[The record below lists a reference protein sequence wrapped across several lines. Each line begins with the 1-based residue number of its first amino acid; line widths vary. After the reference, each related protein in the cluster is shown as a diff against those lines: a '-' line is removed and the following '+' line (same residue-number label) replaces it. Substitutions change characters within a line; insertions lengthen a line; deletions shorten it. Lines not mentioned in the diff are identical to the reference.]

1 MLTVYKTL
9 QEKLQEVSLDT
20 LDSMEK
26 GIWVKLTNPT
36 NEEIQQTSASANIPD
51 YFFRFAIDEDDCP
64 RIILAKNC
72 ILAIIHVPIFYG
84 TDRYETSPLSIILT
98 PELTV
103 TISDNLIEIL
113 PDNNASNRFS
123 FDTAKRTQFFFQIL
137 YHADTVFLKSIRH
150 IRKRTDEIELHLRK
164 STNNQEVFQ
173 LLDLE
178 KGLTYFTA
186 ALRGN
191 VIVAETIL
199 RMRSDPQMRY
209 LLQMHEEDEDVLE
222 SVIIENKRA
231 LELAQTYSEILS
243 NMMDAFS
250 SVINNNLNHI
260 MKFLASVTILLA
272 IPTMVSSF
280 WSMSLVVPWQGTAA
294 GFWIVLLIAL
304 ITSGAVGLLL
314 RKKGMF

>member
-1 MLTVYKTL
+1 MLTAYKTL
-9 QEKLQEVSLDT
+9 QNQLEEVLWDPA
-20 LDSMEK
+20 LK
-26 GIWVKLTNPT
+26 GIWIKLINPT
-36 NEEIQQTSASANIPD
+36 PEEILQLAATAQIPEF
-51 YFFRFAIDEDDCP
+51 FFRFAVDEDDCP
-64 RIILAKNC
+64 RIILGQKC
-72 ILAIIHVPIFYG
+72 ILAIIHVPISHGADQYK
-84 TDRYETSPLSIILT
+84 TSPLSIILT
-98 PELTV
+98 PELTI
-103 TISDNLIEIL
+103 TISEDLIQVI
-113 PDNNASNRFS
+113 PASTEGSRFL
-123 FDTAKRTQFFFQIL
+123 FDTTKRTQFFFQIL
-137 YHADTVFLKSIRH
+137 YHADTVFLKYIRH
-150 IRKRTDEIELHLRK
+150 IRRRSDELEICLRK

-231 LELAQTYSEILS
+231 LELVQTYSEILS
-243 NMMDAFS
+243 SMMNAFS

-260 MKFLASVTILLA
+260 MKFLSSVTIVLA
-272 IPTMVSSF
+272 IPPMISSF
-280 WSMSLVVPWQGTAA
+280 WSMSLIVPWQGTET
-294 GFWIVLLIAL
+294 GFWLVLMLAF
-304 ITSGAVGLLL
+304 ITSTAVGIIL

>member
-1 MLTVYKTL
+1 MITAYKTL
-9 QEKLQEVSLDT
+9 QNQLEEVSW
-20 LDSMEK
+20 DSSLK
-26 GIWVKLTNPT
+26 GAWIKLIDPT
-36 NEEIQQTSASANIPD
+36 PEEILQLATTAEIPE
-51 YFFRFAIDEDDCP
+51 YFFRFAVDEDDCP
-64 RIILAKNC
+64 RIILGKKC
-72 ILAIIHVPIFYG
+72 ILAIINVPISQG
-84 TDRYETSPLSIILT
+84 DDRYETRPLSIILT
-98 PELTV
+98 PDLTI
-103 TISDNLIEIL
+103 TISEELIQVI
-113 PDNNASNRFS
+113 PDLAEGSRFL
-123 FDTAKRTQFFFQIL
+123 FDTTKRTQFFFQIL
-137 YHADTVFLKSIRH
+137 YHADTIFLKYIRH
-150 IRKRTDEIELHLRK
+150 IRRRTNEIEICLRK

-231 LELAQTYSEILS
+231 LELVQTYSEILS
-243 NMMDAFS
+243 SMMDAFS

-260 MKFLASVTILLA
+260 MKFLASITIVVS
-272 IPTMVSSF
+272 IPTMISSF
-280 WSMSLVVPWQGTAA
+280 WSMTLTVPWQGTEI
-294 GFWIVLLIAL
+294 GFWIVLMIAL
-304 ITSGAVGLLL
+304 FASSAVGIVL

>member
-1 MLTVYKTL
+1 MLTTYKTL
-9 QEKLQEVSLDT
+9 QDKLQEIPWNIS
-20 LDSMEK
+20 EK
-26 GIWVKLTNPT
+26 GVWIKLIDPT
-36 NEEIQQTSASANIPD
+36 PDEILQLSAAAQIPE

-64 RIILAKNC
+64 RILLGNNC
-72 ILAIIHVPIFYG
+72 ILAIIHVPLSLG
-84 TDRYETSPLSIILT
+84 EDRYETSPLSIILT
-98 PELTV
+98 PHTTI
-103 TISDNLIEIL
+103 TISNDLVQIL
-113 PDNNASNRFS
+113 PDHNDGSRFL
-123 FDTAKRTQFFFQIL
+123 FDTTKRTQFFFQIL
-137 YHADTVFLKSIRH
+137 YHADTVFLKYIRH
-150 IRKRTDEIELHLRK
+150 IRKRTDEIELCLRK
-164 STNNQEVFQ
+164 STNNKEVFQ

-231 LELAQTYSEILS
+231 LELVQTYSDILS
-243 NMMDAFS
+243 SMMDAFS

-260 MKFLASVTILLA
+260 MKFLASVTIIVS

-280 WSMSLVVPWQGTAA
+280 WSMSLMVPWQGTVV
-294 GFWIVLLIAL
+294 GFWLVLVLAISTSCGVAL
-304 ITSGAVGLLL
+304 YL

>member
-1 MLTVYKTL
+1 MLTAYKTL
-9 QEKLQEVSLDT
+9 QNQLEEVSWDPSL
-20 LDSMEK
+20 K
-26 GIWVKLTNPT
+26 GGWIKLVNPT
-36 NEEIQQTSASANIPD
+36 SEEILQLSAIAEIPK
-51 YFFRFAIDEDDCP
+51 YFFRFAVDEDDCP
-64 RIILAKNC
+64 RIILGKKC
-72 ILAIIHVPIFYG
+72 ILAIIHVPVSYG
-84 TDRYETSPLSIILT
+84 ANRYETSPLSIILT
-98 PELTV
+98 PELTI
-103 TISDNLIEIL
+103 TISDDLIQVI
-113 PDNNASNRFS
+113 PDSTDGSRFL

-137 YHADTVFLKSIRH
+137 YHADTVFLKYIRH
-150 IRKRTDEIELHLRK
+150 IRQQTDDIEVRLRK
-164 STNNQEVFQ
+164 STNNHEILQ

-231 LELAQTYSEILS
+231 LELVQTYSEILS
-243 NMMDAFS
+243 IMMDAFS

-260 MKFLASVTILLA
+260 IKFLASVTIVVS
-272 IPTMVSSF
+272 IPTMISSF
-280 WSMSLVVPWQGTAA
+280 WSMTLIVPWQGTEI
-294 GFWIVLLIAL
+294 GFWMVLMLAL
-304 ITSGAVGLLL
+304 ITSTATGMIL

>member
-1 MLTVYKTL
+1 MLTAYKTL
-9 QEKLQEVSLDT
+9 QDRLDEVSWDPSL
-20 LDSMEK
+20 K
-26 GIWVKLTNPT
+26 GAWIKLVNPIP
-36 NEEIQQTSASANIPD
+36 EEILQLTAAAHIPE
-51 YFFRFAIDEDDCP
+51 YFFHFAVNEDDCP
-64 RIILAKNC
+64 RIILGKKS
-72 ILAIIHVPIFYG
+72 ILAIIHVPIAYG
-84 TDRYETSPLSIILT
+84 ANRYETSPLSIILT

-103 TISDNLIEIL
+103 TISDDLIQVI
-113 PDNNASNRFS
+113 PDSTEASRFL
-123 FDTAKRTQFFFQIL
+123 FDTTKRTQFFFQIL
-137 YHADTVFLKSIRH
+137 YHADTLFLKYIRH
-150 IRKRTDEIELHLRK
+150 IRRQTDDIEVRLRK
-164 STNNQEVFQ
+164 STNNQEILQ

-231 LELAQTYSEILS
+231 LELVQTYSDILS
-243 NMMDAFS
+243 IMMDAFS

-260 MKFLASVTILLA
+260 IKFLASVTIVVS
-272 IPTMVSSF
+272 IPTMISSF
-280 WSMSLVVPWQGTAA
+280 WSMTLIVPWQGTEI
-294 GFWIVLLIAL
+294 GFWIVLMLAL
-304 ITSGAVGLLL
+304 ITSTVVGIIL

>member
-1 MLTVYKTL
+1 MLTAYKTL
-9 QEKLQEVSLDT
+9 QDRLDEVSWDPSL
-20 LDSMEK
+20 K
-26 GIWVKLTNPT
+26 GAWIKLVNPMP
-36 NEEIQQTSASANIPD
+36 EEILQLTAAAHIPE
-51 YFFRFAIDEDDCP
+51 YFFHFAVNEDDCP
-64 RIILAKNC
+64 RIILGKKS
-72 ILAIIHVPIFYG
+72 ILAIIHVPIAYG
-84 TDRYETSPLSIILT
+84 ANRYETSPLSIILT

-103 TISDNLIEIL
+103 TISDDLIQVI
-113 PDNNASNRFS
+113 PDSTEASRFL
-123 FDTAKRTQFFFQIL
+123 FDTTKRTQFFFQIL
-137 YHADTVFLKSIRH
+137 YHADTLFLKYIRH
-150 IRKRTDEIELHLRK
+150 IRRQTDDIEVRLRK
-164 STNNQEVFQ
+164 STNNQEILQ

-231 LELAQTYSEILS
+231 LELVQTYSDILS
-243 NMMDAFS
+243 IMMDAFS

-260 MKFLASVTILLA
+260 IKFLASVTIVVS
-272 IPTMVSSF
+272 IPTMISSF
-280 WSMSLVVPWQGTAA
+280 WSMTLIVPWQGTEI
-294 GFWIVLLIAL
+294 GFWIVLMLAL
-304 ITSGAVGLLL
+304 ITSTVVGIIL

>member
-1 MLTVYKTL
+1 MLTTYKTI
-9 QEKLQEVSLDT
+9 QSKLQEVPWDPS
-20 LDSMEK
+20 EK
-26 GIWVKLTNPT
+26 GVWIKLIDPT
-36 NEEIQQTSASANIPD
+36 PEEILQMSAAAQIPE
-51 YFFRFAIDEDDCP
+51 YFFRFAFDEDDCP
-64 RIILAKNC
+64 RIVLGDNC
-72 ILAIIHVPIFYG
+72 ILAIIHVPLSLG
-84 TDRYETSPLSIILT
+84 EDRYETAPLSIILT
-98 PELTV
+98 PHTTI
-103 TISDNLIEIL
+103 TISNDLVQVL
-113 PDNNASNRFS
+113 PDHNDGSRFL

-137 YHADTVFLKSIRH
+137 YHADTVFLKYIRQ
-150 IRKRTDEIELHLRK
+150 IRKRTDEIELSLRK
-164 STNNQEVFQ
+164 STNNEEVFQ

-231 LELAQTYSEILS
+231 LELVQTYSEILS
-243 NMMDAFS
+243 SMMDAFS

-260 MKFLASVTILLA
+260 MKFLASITILVS
-272 IPTMVSSF
+272 IPTMISSF
-280 WSMSLVVPWQGTAA
+280 WSMTLIVPWQGTAV
-294 GFWIVLLIAL
+294 GFWLVLLLAI
-304 ITSGAVGLLL
+304 ITSCGVGLYL